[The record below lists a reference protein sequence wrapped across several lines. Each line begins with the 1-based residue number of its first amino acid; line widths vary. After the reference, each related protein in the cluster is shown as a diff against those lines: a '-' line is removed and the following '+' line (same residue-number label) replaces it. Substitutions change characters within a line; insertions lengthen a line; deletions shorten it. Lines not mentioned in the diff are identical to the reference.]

1 MKSQSRHQTPILKG
15 ICQIRVKEGERLASE
30 PRPRPQPS
38 AGQSNFSH
46 LGGHV
51 FQSASPSEKKNPEI
65 QVLLNRL
72 LVVRYEG
79 QEEVREKASG

>member
-1 MKSQSRHQTPILKG
+1 MKRQSHHQTPILKG
-15 ICQIRVKEGERLASE
+15 ICKIRVKEGERLASE
-30 PRPRPQPS
+30 PRPRPQPC

-46 LGGHV
+46 LGRHV
-51 FQSASPSEKKNPEI
+51 FQSASPSEKNPEI